1 MGNADVVNGHQSM
14 RYVLMIDEAHDLF
27 REKKSLE
34 ILEVILRK
42 MRSYGV
48 SVFLLSQGISEYNQG
63 TFDFSQE
70 CETSFLLPIN
80 DLGNTKAINKF
91 LGLNDKESTR
101 AMRNIEKLDNGF
113 AISNVKEYPKTD
125 VFEVVQYWKE
135 H

>member
-1 MGNADVVNGHQSM
+1 M
-14 RYVLMIDEAHDLF
+14 
-27 REKKSLE
+27 E

-135 H
+135 HKQ